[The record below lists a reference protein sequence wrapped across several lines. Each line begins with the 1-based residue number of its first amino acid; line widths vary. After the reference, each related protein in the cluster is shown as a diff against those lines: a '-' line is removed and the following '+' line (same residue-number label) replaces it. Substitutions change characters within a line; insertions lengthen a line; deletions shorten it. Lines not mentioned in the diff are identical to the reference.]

1 MIQSKIFFTGLYL
14 HVPVRSYAQE
24 ESQIA
29 FYFLRY
35 KQPYFKISYWPF
47 SDLFLTN
54 IYALTDNLNL
64 VQNPDKV
71 TGHKNGSMLGASQ

>member
-1 MIQSKIFFTGLYL
+1 MIKSKIFFTGLDL
-14 HVPVRSYAQE
+14 HVRTYDQE

-29 FYFLRY
+29 VYFLRY
-35 KQPYFKISYWPF
+35 KQHYFKISYWPF

-71 TGHKNGSMLGASQ
+71 TGHKNGSKLGASQ